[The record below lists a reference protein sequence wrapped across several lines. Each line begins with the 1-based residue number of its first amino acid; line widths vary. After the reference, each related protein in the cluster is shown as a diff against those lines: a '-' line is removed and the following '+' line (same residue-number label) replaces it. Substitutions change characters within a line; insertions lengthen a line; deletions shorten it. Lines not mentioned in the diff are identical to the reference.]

1 MQYQKNPRSRRF
13 ATAVLPF
20 VLLACADKSV
30 LAQDQPA
37 NSAVVPAGASAA
49 IPTSEASLAR
59 SVATSRTNVSEKQAR
74 EAEDAYIEGARHVE
88 HRDLPGSIKSFTRA
102 VELNPAKQ
110 EYVLALAVV
119 REHVLTALV
128 QDAAKARLL
137 GKDAEADSLLAQ
149 ARVLDPD
156 NSVIA
161 QHALNLDTPSKLVDP
176 DHLPT
181 FGAVPV
187 LGGPIE
193 FVPDAAKHNIHSR
206 GDTQELVRA
215 VYTAYGI
222 KVTFDP
228 SVTPGAQGKIDLDD
242 VDFATAARIV
252 KQMTHV
258 FAVPVDAK
266 TALVAKDSTEERDRL
281 APLVEEN
288 IFLPGM
294 TGDQMNELATLAR
307 NVFEL
312 KQVTASPAT
321 GDLLVRGDEGT
332 LRLLNATYADML
344 DGGSDVLLDV
354 RLYEIDKTR
363 TRTVGTQLPS
373 SVGAFSVAAEA
384 QQLVSANQTLIDQAI
399 ANGATFTG
407 TPLQVLIEEAAFL
420 ISSGAVNAAQ
430 FTNLLGIFGGGLSL
444 AGVYLG
450 SNASFN
456 ALLNSSD
463 TRTLDAIQIRAGNN
477 QPTNFRAG
485 SRYPVITS
493 TYSSG
498 ISSTLASQLSGVNIN
513 GTSVGSLLSR
523 YLGSSSVS
531 VPQIQYEDLGVTL
544 KTTARIQRDNGVSMQ
559 LDLKIEALAGGS
571 INNVPILNN
580 RQITSTINI
589 PAGQTALLV
598 SQVSQNESKAIQGLP
613 YLSELPGFQGTY
625 RSDEKD
631 TGELLITITPHIV
644 RGQALRIAS
653 RRLSMGQQG
662 LGAAATE

>member
-1 MQYQKNPRSRRF
+1 M
-13 ATAVLPF
+13 
-20 VLLACADKSV
+20 LLACADKSA

-485 SRYPVITS
+485 SP
-493 TYSSG
+493 
-498 ISSTLASQLSGVNIN
+498 
-513 GTSVGSLLSR
+513 LSR
-523 YLGSSSVS
+523 YHIDLQFGNQQHVGVS
-531 VPQIQYEDLGVTL
+531 VIGREHQWHECWVAAVALSWQFVGERSADPIRRPWRNAEDDGSHP
-544 KTTARIQRDNGVSMQ
+544 ARQR
-559 LDLKIEALAGGS
+559 
-571 INNVPILNN
+571 
-580 RQITSTINI
+580 RF
-589 PAGQTALLV
+589 
-598 SQVSQNESKAIQGLP
+598 
-613 YLSELPGFQGTY
+613 Y
-625 RSDEKD
+625 
-631 TGELLITITPHIV
+631 
-644 RGQALRIAS
+644 
-653 RRLSMGQQG
+653 
-662 LGAAATE
+662 AT

>member
-1 MQYQKNPRSRRF
+1 M
-13 ATAVLPF
+13 
-20 VLLACADKSV
+20 
-30 LAQDQPA
+30 
-37 NSAVVPAGASAA
+37 
-49 IPTSEASLAR
+49 
-59 SVATSRTNVSEKQAR
+59 
-74 EAEDAYIEGARHVE
+74 
-88 HRDLPGSIKSFTRA
+88 SFTRA
-102 VELNPAKQ
+102 VELNPTKQ

-119 REHVLTALV
+119 REHTLTALV

-137 GKDAEADSLLAQ
+137 GKDTEADALLAQ

-161 QHALNLDTPSKLVDP
+161 QHALNFDAPSKPIDTEHVP
-176 DHLPT
+176 S
-181 FGAVPV
+181 FGKVPA

-193 FVPDAAKHNIHSR
+193 FAPDAGKHSIHSR

-215 VYTAYGI
+215 VYTAFGI
-222 KVTFDP
+222 KVIFEP
-228 SVTPGAQGKIDLDD
+228 SVSGGTPAKLDLDD
-242 VDFATAARIV
+242 VNFPVASRIV
-252 KQMTHV
+252 NQMTHV
-258 FAVPVDAK
+258 FAVPVEAK

-288 IFLPGM
+288 IYLPGM

-307 NVFEL
+307 NIYDL

-354 RLYEIDKTR
+354 RLYEIDKTH
-363 TRTVGTQLPS
+363 TRTLGTQLPT

-384 QQLVSANQTLIDQAI
+384 QQLVNANQTLINQAI
-399 ANGATFTG
+399 ANGANFTG
-407 TPLQVLIEEAAFL
+407 STPLLTLINEAAFL
-420 ISSGAVNAAQ
+420 IGSGAVNAAQ
-430 FTNLLGIFGGGLSL
+430 FTNLIGILGGGLSL

-463 TRTLDAIQIRAGNN
+463 TRTLDAIQLRAGNN
-477 QPTNFRAG
+477 QATNFRAG

-498 ISSTLASQLSGVNIN
+498 ISSALSSQLSGLNIN
-513 GTSVGSLLSR
+513 GTSVGSLLSK

-544 KTTARIQRDNGVSMQ
+544 KTTARIQRDSGVSMQ

-589 PAGQTALLV
+589 PSGQTALLV
-598 SQVSQNESKAIQGLP
+598 SQVSRNESKAIQGLP

-625 RSDEKD
+625 RSDEMD

-644 RGQALRIAS
+644 RSQAMHIAS
-653 RRLSMGQQG
+653 RRLSMAQQG
-662 LGAAATE
+662 QGAAATE

>member
-1 MQYQKNPRSRRF
+1 M
-13 ATAVLPF
+13 AA
-20 VLLACADKSV
+20 LLILAGSCSEM
-30 LAQDQPA
+30 LAQEQPSG
-37 NSAVVPAGASAA
+37 SAAVPAGAAA
-49 IPTSEASLAR
+49 PIPASEE
-59 SVATSRTNVSEKQAR
+59 SVARAAAASRTKVSQKQAG
-74 EAEDAYIEGARHVE
+74 EAEDAYLDGARHVE
-88 HRDLPGSIKSFTRA
+88 RNDLPGSIKSFTRA
-102 VELNPAKQ
+102 VELNPTKQ

-119 REHVLTALV
+119 REHTLTALV

-137 GKDAEADSLLAQ
+137 GKDAEADALLVK

-156 NSVIA
+156 NSVVA
-161 QHALNLDTPSKLVDP
+161 QHALNIDVPSKRIDP
-176 DHLPT
+176 EQIPT
-181 FGAVPV
+181 FGNVPT

-193 FVPDAAKHNIHSR
+193 FVPEAGKHSIHSR
-206 GDTQELVRA
+206 GGTQDLVRD
-215 VYTAYGI
+215 AYRAFGI

-228 SVTPGAQGKIDLDD
+228 SVSSGAQGKLDLED

-252 KQMTHV
+252 NQMTHV
-258 FAVPVDAK
+258 FAVPVEAK
-266 TALVAKDSTEERDRL
+266 MALVAKDSTEERDRL
-281 APLVEEN
+281 IPLVEEN
-288 IFLPGM
+288 VYLPGM

-307 NVFEL
+307 TIFDL

-354 RLYEIDKTR
+354 RLYEIDKTH
-363 TRTVGTQLPS
+363 TRTLGTQLPS

-384 QQLVSANQTLIDQAI
+384 QQLISANQTLLNQAI
-399 ANGATFTG
+399 ANGANFTG
-407 TPLQVLIEEAAFL
+407 NTPLLTLINEAAFL
-420 ISSGAVNAAQ
+420 IASGAVSATQ
-430 FTNLLGIFGGGLSL
+430 FTNLIGTLGGGLSL

-477 QPTNFRAG
+477 QATNFRAG

-493 TYSSG
+493 TYNSG
-498 ISSTLASQLSGVNIN
+498 ISSALSSQLSGLNIN
-513 GTSVGSLLSR
+513 GTNVGSLLSK

-544 KTTARIQRDNGVSMQ
+544 KTTARIQRDSGVSMQ

-589 PAGQTALLV
+589 PSGQTALLV
-598 SQVSQNESKAIQGLP
+598 SQVSRNESKAIQGLP

-625 RSDEKD
+625 RSDEMD

-644 RGQALRIAS
+644 RSQAMRIAS
-653 RRLSMGQQG
+653 RRLSMAQQG
-662 LGAAATE
+662 QSAAPTE